1 MDEFKIKYEQG
12 STSLNPDELAGL
24 IPDYISTQKELNIL
38 ERKNILEAEKWLSK
52 KKTIFLNLSFIL
64 NVHKKMF
71 ENVWTWAGK
80 TRTSDKSI
88 GIFSQNI
95 TVELS
100 KLLSDTQHWI
110 NESIYNWDELA
121 IRFHHRLISIHPF
134 SNGNGRHARLV
145 TDLLL
150 TSNNQKAF
158 SWGSKSITTSI
169 DVQSVIRDEYIASL
183 KEADKTKKLSRLL
196 KFARS

>member
-1 MDEFKIKYEQG
+1 MHEFKIKYEQG
-12 STSLNPDELAGL
+12 ATPLNPDELAGL
-24 IPDYISTQKELNIL
+24 IPDYISTQEELNKL
-38 ERKNILEAEKWLSK
+38 ERKNIIEAEKWLSK
-52 KKTIFLNLSFIL
+52 KKTVSLNVSFIL

-80 TRTSDKSI
+80 IRTSDKSI
-88 GIFSQNI
+88 GIFWQNI

-100 KLLSDTQHWI
+100 KLLDDTQYWI

-150 TSNNQKAF
+150 TSNNQEAF
-158 SWGSKSITTSI
+158 S
-169 DVQSVIRDEYIASL
+169 
-183 KEADKTKKLSRLL
+183 
-196 KFARS
+196 